1 MADGNEK
8 EGEKGG
14 SAQHD
19 TQQASPGC
27 AQEERPQERDNAQD
41 SQQGCAQGREHRT
54 QDRP

>member
-8 EGEKGG
+8 AGEKGG

-41 SQQGCAQGREHRT
+41 SQQGCAQGREHGT